1 MPPIF
6 GMYDV
11 GELRSDAGNH
21 RVVGSLCRGFTVSR
35 VNRVVGSM
43 LQVACAAV
51 ASVFIGLFC
60 FIRLF
65 YLIGLFWP
73 IDHLCKTLLQFTSE
87 WFGCNRD
94 RKPII
99 CSRHAFVP

>member
-6 GMYDV
+6 GMSDV
-11 GELRSDAGNH
+11 GELRSDVGNP
-21 RVVGSLCRGFTVSR
+21 
-35 VNRVVGSM
+35 RVVGSM

>member
-6 GMYDV
+6 GIYDV
-11 GELRSDAGNH
+11 GESRSDVGNP
-21 RVVGSLCRGFTVSR
+21 
-35 VNRVVGSM
+35 RVVGSM

-51 ASVFIGLFC
+51 ASVFIG
-60 FIRLF
+60 LF